1 MPRRPSSMRALAL
14 RLLFAVCVLV
24 PLGGVSS
31 ARAQDWRT
39 SAEARID
46 EHRKADLQVVVR
58 DAAGEPVEGA
68 TVRAEMTRHAFKFG
82 TAVNGYWAR
91 AEPRADPASGDL
103 DLGEKTSAF
112 RVRLDVPQG
121 AVIERAFLQFTADK
135 DNEDEPTSLTIR
147 AVAAD
152 DTPDFDALGVSS
164 RELTTLT
171 VPWVVSTWA
180 VRGERGTAQ
189 RSPDVGALVQ
199 EVVSRAG
206 WQAEQHIAFVIEGSG
221 KRSAQTFDESPTA
234 APGLVVTVGGV
245 ETSAQVTQPA
255 DDAEV
260 AAPGFLSDD
269 AERYRS
275 EIVRLFNYA
284 APENALKW
292 RPWEGNPVLAR
303 GTVDWLTARSIPVHG
318 HAMIWS
324 SLRWDA
330 LPEEVEARLGEP
342 AYVRQRAA
350 EHVRAIATAYAG
362 EVPEWD
368 VLNEPLHETD
378 LEQAVGFDERV
389 RWFQIAHE
397 ADPEARLFVNEFD
410 VLEDDALLE
419 QYKTLIRDL
428 TAAGAPVGGIG
439 IQGHFLGRPT
449 PPEDLVRRFASLAE
463 LGLPIQITE
472 FDMSGSW
479 TADVQARF
487 TEDLLVATFAE
498 PNATAFTMW
507 GFWDGNHWL
516 GNAPLYRSDWTLK
529 PSGAVW
535 MDYVFDR
542 WWTDTTSTTDV
553 QGQAAVRAFKGD
565 YDIAVSHEGATT
577 TRTLTLD
584 ADTTVSFDLAVSTDA
599 ETSAVPEAFALH
611 GLYPNPFRGTTTLR
625 LDLPTSAVVRVEVFD
640 VLGRL
645 VRSTPPEALAP
656 GPHRLPLDAD
666 GLASGSYVVRVSA
679 RSGGIERVETRPAL
693 IIR

>member
-1 MPRRPSSMRALAL
+1 ML
-14 RLLFAVCVLV
+14 VL
-24 PLGGVSS
+24 LGG
-31 ARAQDWRT
+31 AMPAQGQDWRT

-46 EHRKADLQVVVR
+46 QHRKVDLRIVVR

-68 TVRAEMTRHAFKFG
+68 AVRMEMTRHAFKFG
-82 TAVNGYWAR
+82 TAVNSYWAR

-147 AVAAD
+147 AVAD
-152 DTPDFDALGVSS
+152 DDAPDFDAVGISS
-164 RELTTLT
+164 RELAAPA
-171 VPWVVSTWA
+171 VPWIVSTWA
-180 VRGERGTAQ
+180 VRGERGVAQ

-199 EVVSRAG
+199 EVVNREGWRAG
-206 WQAEQHIAFVIEGSG
+206 QHIAFVIEGSG

-234 APGLVVTVGGV
+234 APRLVVTVGGV
-245 ETSAQVTQPA
+245 ETSAQVAQSA

-260 AAPGFLSDD
+260 IVPGFLSDD

-292 RPWEGNPVLAR
+292 RPWEGDPVLAR
-303 GTVDWLTARSIPVHG
+303 GTVDWLTARDIPVHG

-330 LPEEVEARLGEP
+330 IPEEVEARLGEP
-342 AYVRQRAA
+342 AYVRERAA

-397 ADPEARLFVNEFD
+397 ADPAARLFVNEFD

-439 IQGHFLGRPT
+439 IQGHFLGSPT
-449 PPEDLVRRFASLAE
+449 PPEELVRRFDSLAE

-479 TADVQARF
+479 SQDVQARF
-487 TEDLLVATFAE
+487 MEDALVATFAE
-498 PNATAFTMW
+498 PRATAFTMW

-516 GNAPLYRSDWTLK
+516 GNAPLFTRDWTLK
-529 PSGAVW
+529 PSGQVW
-535 MDYVFDR
+535 MDYVFNR
-542 WWTDTTSTTDV
+542 WWTEAEGVSDAGGAFE
-553 QGQAAVRAFKGD
+553 QHGFKGTYEVTVD
-565 YDIAVSHEGATT
+565 YQGAAT
-577 TRTLTLD
+577 TRTLTLED
-584 ADTTVSFDLAVSTDA
+584 DTTVAFDLGVSTDVQ
-599 ETSAVPEAFALH
+599 TSPLPEAFALR
-611 GLYPNPFRGTTTLR
+611 GVYPNPFSRTTTLR
-625 LDLPTSAVVRVEVFD
+625 FDLPTSAVVRVEVFD
-640 VLGRL
+640 VLGRV
-645 VRSTPPEALAP
+645 VRSRPPETLAP
-656 GPHRLPLDAD
+656 GQHRLPLDAG

-679 RSGGIERVETRPAL
+679 RSGGVERVGAKPVLL
-693 IIR
+693 IR